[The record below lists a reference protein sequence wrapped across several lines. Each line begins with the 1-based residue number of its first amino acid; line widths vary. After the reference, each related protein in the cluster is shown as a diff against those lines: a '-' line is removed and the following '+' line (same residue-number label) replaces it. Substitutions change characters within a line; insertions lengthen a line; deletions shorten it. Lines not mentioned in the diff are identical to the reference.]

1 MEPIRNIVQ
10 NFVYATNSS
19 EVTTS
24 IINGEVV
31 MEDRCLINVNEQE
44 IIEQANET
52 AKNVMKRAREKII
65 SKETE
70 IVQIMQE
77 SKI

>member
-1 MEPIRNIVQ
+1 
-10 NFVYATNSS
+10 
-19 EVTTS
+19 
-24 IINGEVV
+24 